1 MHNNQDLPSFVQCLF
16 KSVSFPLYFVVTCI
30 VKAIYIFL
38 TSEIVSIVSY
48 SHHYFSKSVT
58 LLVNI
63 VFHAATDLCIFLW
76 VFCRYT
82 FLKFWWNKKNI
93 DSPHPSLFIMIWP
106 TQGQEAFLL
115 STFCTGCDYFLVR
128 LPFPIQLSY
137 ILAVQLCL
145 FFLDTCEWTG
155 ACMHVCVCMWR
166 SEDNSRCHFLGTFHS
181 LIWDRFSYWP
191 VTLSSKLD
199 WMGSLAENA
208 SIRHHAWVFTIVLRL
223 WTQVFT
229 HVRQALY
236 WQCPWNLQV

>member
-1 MHNNQDLPSFVQCLF
+1 MPFQICILSIVFCGYLYC
-16 KSVSFPLYFVVTCI
+16 KSYLHI
-30 VKAIYIFL
+30 L

-63 VFHAATDLCIFLW
+63 VFHTATDLCIFLW
-76 VFCRYT
+76 MFCRYT
-82 FLKFWWNKKNI
+82 FLKFWWNKKTI
-93 DSPHPSLFIMIWP
+93 DSPPPQFIYYALTNSRSRSLP
-106 TQGQEAFLL
+106 PKHFLHGL
-115 STFCTGCDYFLVR
+115 WLLASETPFPHSIVLHIGCLI
-128 LPFPIQLSY
+128 LPFLSWY
-137 ILAVQLCL
+137 MW
-145 FFLDTCEWTG
+145 WTG

-166 SEDNSRCHFLGTFHS
+166 SEDNSRCHSLGIFHS
-181 LIWDRFSYWP
+181 LVWDKFSYWP

-199 WMGSLAENA
+199 WVASLAENA
-208 SIRHHAWVFTIVLRL
+208 SICHQAWVFTIVLRL